1 MSTPVEMNQAPSI
14 GAGRAPAAAAVR
26 AWLTDV
32 LRPRLCVVTGAPGT
46 GKSHL
51 TAWTALADTGPVRA
65 VHAMISARG
74 MTPHAL
80 AWALAEQLSVAGGSP
95 EVVVAGI
102 AADRRPATVVIGEL
116 DEAGPACDG
125 SAAPAII
132 TDLLDPL
139 LESQHVRL
147 LVEGRPEI
155 LSAFTVPAEV
165 VHLDNPELTDREGF
179 TAWLRQ
185 HHPNTV
191 NAEAL
196 FPNVGLAELAL
207 SADASENV
215 PERWLDRVP
224 PEAVPAL
231 EVLASAYGLIDAV
244 HWTALTAALTGDLE
258 RARASVNLAA
268 PLVTRV
274 DNGFQIGLR
283 PLREALLRRRTP
295 ELHAQIEHAI
305 GGALYTQVPKDPT
318 GGAPLWAQSPPY
330 ITTYLLRHAA
340 VTGVADRLIADA
352 GQLVH
357 ADPRAATAV
366 LETLDSAPQW
376 PVWRAAGPGLLS
388 TSDPAERASLL
399 QLSAMLLGD
408 DSLAAQFA
416 PHTSTAWEPTW
427 SNTRPKPP
435 ASPKPDHTQTPTAHT
450 DPSLNHT
457 EGPTAHTK
465 ADETS
470 PSRTEDHPTN
480 HSAGTT
486 ARTEASSTPTEAPS
500 THAQAPSTHGAG
512 TWSAH
517 AQTPSTHGAG
527 AWTGP
532 VSALTRRDNT
542 LLVAAADGTLHT
554 LDGSSGKPIGRIA
567 GGVPE
572 IWGLVWFPDGTV
584 LHLDAHR
591 AVRASAVTKSESRAD
606 RISGLLNQATDTGAA
621 QVSAGAVRDTLKKWR
636 GLTALGTAGTT
647 HLIAGDASGQVHV
660 WEPTAPQHVRS
671 QHLHDGP
678 VTAVTGMQG
687 DSGRLSLI
695 SGGADGTVRL
705 WAIDDPPVD
714 EPLIRRNTGVTAT
727 AFARLPLGP
736 VAAIAWTD
744 GHIRIWDML
753 TGDERVMNL
762 GLTVNALALTPE
774 GLLAVAGPH
783 GTATLRLHRISDRPG
798 PSTAP
803 Q

>member
-95 EVVVAGI
+95 DVVVAGI

-132 TDLLDPL
+132 TGLLDPL

-147 LVEGRPEI
+147 LVEGRPEV

-165 VHLDNPELTDREGF
+165 VHLDNPELTDREAF

-185 HHPNTV
+185 QHPNTV
-191 NAEAL
+191 HAEAL

-207 SADASENV
+207 SAEASENV

-231 EVLASAYGLIDAV
+231 EVLASAYGLIDAG
-244 HWTALTAALTGDLE
+244 HWTALTAALTGDLD

-274 DNGFQIGLR
+274 DDGFQIGLR
-283 PLREALLRRRTP
+283 PLREALVRRRTP
-295 ELHAQIEHAI
+295 ELNAQIEHAI
-305 GGALYTQVPKDPT
+305 GGALYTQIPKDPA
-318 GGAPLWAQSPPY
+318 GRAPLWAQCPPY

-340 VTGVADRLIADA
+340 VTGVADRLISDA

-366 LETLDSAPQW
+366 LETLDAAPPW
-376 PVWRAAGPGLLS
+376 PVWRAVGPGLLS

-399 QLSAMLLGD
+399 RLSALLLGD

-416 PHTSTAWEPTW
+416 PHASTAWEPAW
-427 SNTRPKPP
+427 SNTRPKTPL
-435 ASPKPDHTQTPTAHT
+435 APKPDHNKVPTA
-450 DPSLNHT
+450 PS
-457 EGPTAHTK
+457 EP
-465 ADETS
+465 S
-470 PSRTEDHPTN
+470 PN
-480 HSAGTT
+480 GN
-486 ARTEASSTPTEAPS
+486 TPTEPPNHTAGPTNTNNPTSTLAEPSPTHGGTSS
-500 THAQAPSTHGAG
+500 THAEASP
-512 TWSAH
+512 AH
-517 AQTPSTHGAG
+517 ASSPHAETSSAHGAG

-554 LDGSSGKPIGRIA
+554 LDAASGKPIGRIA

-606 RISGLLNQATDTGAA
+606 RISGLLNQAPDVGPA
-621 QVSAGAVRDTLKKWR
+621 QVGAGTVRDTLKKWH

-647 HLIAGDASGQVHV
+647 RLIAGDTSGQVHV
-660 WEPTAPQHVRS
+660 WEPSAPQHVRS
-671 QHLHDGP
+671 HRLHDGP
-678 VTAVTGMQG
+678 VTAVAGMQG

-705 WAIDDPPVD
+705 WAIDEPPVD

-727 AFARLPLGP
+727 TFARLPLGP

-744 GHIRIWDML
+744 GHIRIWDLL

-798 PSTAP
+798 SSTAP